1 MKVSCPAGIVVSCQ
15 LRMDNIDLLFEQLFF
30 AAEDDV
36 IHVDVVCLVGHFGK
50 HLEGKTK
57 SGEVCGRS

>member
-36 IHVDVVCLVGHFGK
+36 INVEVVCLVGKFGK
-50 HLEGKTK
+50 NLE
-57 SGEVCGRS
+57 E